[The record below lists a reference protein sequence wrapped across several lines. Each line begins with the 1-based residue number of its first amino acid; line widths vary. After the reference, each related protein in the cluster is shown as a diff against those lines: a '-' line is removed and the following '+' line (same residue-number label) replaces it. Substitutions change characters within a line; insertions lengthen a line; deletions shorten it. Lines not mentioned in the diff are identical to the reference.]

1 MVTDVEL
8 KGAIPADPSSRPTV
22 VKWVLVVDTSFIL
35 SHLHLVDNLVKAYT
49 RWGNVVMLP
58 WATIMELDG
67 LKKSNSMIR
76 HKDANGVETTVSVG
90 MLARRAN
97 NWSFETMSKKAK
109 GLWGQM
115 KEEVRDR
122 TAAKGDAA
130 ILDCC
135 R

>member
-1 MVTDVEL
+1 
-8 KGAIPADPSSRPTV
+8 V
-22 VKWVLVVDTSFIL
+22 VQWVLVVDTSFIL
-35 SHLHLVDNLVKAYT
+35 SHLHLVNNLVEAYT

-67 LKKSNSMIR
+67 LKKSNSTIR
-76 HKDANGVETTVSVG
+76 HKTAEGTEMTVTVG

-97 NWSFETMSKKAK
+97 AWCFDAMQRKVK

-115 KEEVRDR
+115 KEEVLDP
-122 TAAKGDAA
+122 TATNGDTA

>member
-1 MVTDVEL
+1 MRTLVVE
-8 KGAIPADPSSRPTV
+8 
-22 VKWVLVVDTSFIL
+22 WVLVIDTSFIL
-35 SHLHLVDNLVKAYT
+35 SHLHLVGNLVDAYH

-58 WATIMELDG
+58 WATVMELDG
-67 LKKSNSMIR
+67 LKKSNSQIR
-76 HKDANGVETTVSVG
+76 VKNANGMEETVSLG

-97 NWSFETMSKKAK
+97 HWCFETMAK
-109 GLWGQM
+109 RKSGLWGQM
-115 KEEVRDR
+115 KEEVIDP